1 MLSRV
6 RMPQPTSRS
15 WLWIAVFALANGAGL
30 SSAPSV
36 SAEDPPTKP
45 EAPAPQEP
53 QEAQQPKEISLTDFA
68 IEANAVDERLSQI
81 QARISLI
88 DVVDEATQ
96 ELGAIDA
103 EVDEVRERFEALADR
118 RAMSSELNILALRLQ
133 ELTLRIDKQ
142 IDRISVYASEL
153 EELAAQNDQD
163 IERWTRALRQ
173 ARRPSVPESV
183 RNRTASIL
191 QGLRAGRKEL
201 EQKSDE
207 VLALQSRALEVRDGV
222 LTSQQD
228 VEIAQREQADSV
240 FERQDLPL
248 WELDAVSDKG
258 AERVGYEI
266 GVSGTA
272 IASYLREKRGVLLLQ
287 LFLVLTLGWL
297 LVRARAAVTAR
308 IDKRQQAGGIPWEDR
323 AMQALRHPWAAA
335 LLLGIASARV
345 FDLGRTV
352 EIIIL
357 TWVVALP
364 LWFVVYKE
372 MVPAEFRKALV
383 GLGLL
388 GTLHIVVALVSGRS
402 GAERVLL
409 FVELVVACGGAFW
422 LIRFLRDVDV
432 SKRTRQGF
440 WFSVTSLWA
449 RLALLLASIGVGAT
463 VVGYTYLA
471 AEAATATI
479 IGTIV
484 ATAWMAVARIGEAI
498 VSTAVYMG
506 RADAFRMVR
515 ANRDVTAQTLSR
527 LIRLLATAMF
537 AWSLADITSAWQPLG
552 RSLGRALS
560 ADLGLGFA
568 TTGVTF
574 GDFFAFFIILWA
586 SWVLARFVSFVL
598 QEEIFPRLRVK
609 QGVPF
614 ALTTFTRYAIIAI
627 GFVAAISILGLPL
640 DRVTIVLSALGVGIG
655 FGLQNLVNNVVSGFV
670 LLTEQPIRLR
680 DKVQIDDVLGH
691 VSHIG
696 IRASTI
702 STFDGAEVI
711 VPNGDLISE
720 RVVNWT
726 LSAPQ
731 QRVTIP
737 VGIAYG
743 TDPDQVL
750 GILRKVADAHDKVF
764 KAPAPL
770 ALFRGFGESSLDFEL
785 RVFMNPS
792 DVLEVPS
799 DLVVAINEALK
810 EAGIEIPFPQ
820 RDLHVRGVPEGLI
833 AAGTGAGAATHAGTG
848 TDAVTGADTATVADT
863 DA

>member
-1 MLSRV
+1 MLSRLG
-6 RMPQPTSRS
+6 MPRRLNRS
-15 WLWIAVFALANGAGL
+15 SLWVAAFALAGSVGL
-30 SSAPSV
+30 GGAPSV
-36 SAEDPPTKP
+36 SAEDVPPKP

-53 QEAQQPKEISLTDFA
+53 EEPKEISLVDFA

-81 QARISLI
+81 QAQISLI

-96 ELGAIDA
+96 ELDAIDT
-103 EVDEVRERFEALADR
+103 EVDEVRESFEALADR
-118 RAMSSELNILALRLQ
+118 RAMSSELNVLSLRLQ
-133 ELTLRIDKQ
+133 ELTARTDRQ
-142 IDRISVYASEL
+142 IDRLSVYATEL
-153 EELAAQNDQD
+153 EELATRNQKD

-173 ARRPSVPESV
+173 ARRPSVPASV

-191 QGLRAGRKEL
+191 EGLRAGRKEL
-201 EQKSDE
+201 EQKSGE
-207 VLALQSRALEVRDGV
+207 VLALQSRALDVRDGV
-222 LTSQQD
+222 LTSQQN
-228 VEIAQREQADSV
+228 VKIAQREQADSV
-240 FERQDLPL
+240 FERQDPPL
-248 WELDAVSDKG
+248 WEPDAISDKS

-266 GVSGTA
+266 GLSGTA
-272 IASYLREKRGVLLLQ
+272 VASYLREKRGVLLLQ

-297 LVRARAAVTAR
+297 LVRARAALTAR

-335 LLLGIASARV
+335 LLLGIASARI

-372 MVPAEFRKALV
+372 MVPAKFRKALV

-402 GAERVLL
+402 GAERILL
-409 FVELVVACGGAFW
+409 FVELVVACGGALW
-422 LIRFLRDVDV
+422 LIRFLREVDV
-432 SKRTRQGF
+432 PKRTRQGF

-449 RLALLLASIGVGAT
+449 RLALLIASIGLGAT

-484 ATAWMAVARIGEAI
+484 ATAWMAVARIGEAV

-527 LIRLLATAMF
+527 VIRLFATAMF
-537 AWSLADITSAWQPLG
+537 AWSFADITSVWRPLG
-552 RSLGRALS
+552 RWLGRALS
-560 ADLGLGFA
+560 ADLGLGLA

-574 GDFFAFFIILWA
+574 EDFFAFFIILWV

-598 QEEIFPRLRVK
+598 REEIFPRLRME

-655 FGLQNLVNNVVSGFV
+655 FGLQNLVNDVVSGFV
-670 LLTEQPIRLR
+670 LLTERPIRLR
-680 DKVQIDDVLGH
+680 DKVQIDDILGN
-691 VSHIG
+691 VSDIG

-702 STFDGAEVI
+702 RTFDGAEVI
-711 VPNGDLISE
+711 VPNGDLLSG

-731 QRVTIP
+731 QRVIIP

-743 TDPDQVL
+743 TDPAEVL
-750 GILRKVADAHDKVF
+750 GILRKLANAHEKVF
-764 KAPAPL
+764 NAPAPL

-785 RVFMNPS
+785 RVFMDPK

-799 DLVVAINEALK
+799 ELTVAINEALK

-820 RDLHVRGVPEGLI
+820 RDLHLRGVPEGLI
-833 AAGTGAGAATHAGTG
+833 PAAA
-848 TDAVTGADTATVADT
+848 DADTVADT
-863 DA
+863 DAVTDTDTDTDTDAVTDTRADA